1 MQTRIKSRVLLP
13 VNIKH
18 FLIAFLAFTG
28 ILLFAINI
36 WIVSLEYR
44 GTFHNA
50 ADAADLDGDG
60 DLDVVLHNVRVESES
75 VAFSQTTLWINEG
88 QGTFS
93 PRQIDLPPYLY
104 LSAAGGDVDGD
115 QDADLVVLASHQLMF
130 FLNQGGAQAG
140 ETGVFKPSPAI
151 PPPQNS
157 GTQGAVVLGDLNN
170 DGSLD
175 GLVSGCCG
183 MSFSNPSNEQVYLP
197 SISRIWLNS
206 WNPKGWFEYQTI
218 DLDALHDLPIREAG
232 LGDLDNN
239 NTLDIFAAVQ
249 APKAGRTSDS
259 ADRVLW
265 NDGSGQ
271 FADSGQR
278 LGESASTSVALG
290 DLDSDGDLDA
300 LVGTGTGS
308 TVWINQGG
316 EQGGKTGTF
325 AAASNDLGSGKTVDV
340 FLEDLDGDIDLDV
353 LLVGIRQG
361 SVWWNDGNGQFSPSG
376 QHFRYSERHGFTPGD
391 FDGDGWID
399 IFSGEY
405 SNAFVVWFNHGDGT
419 FSTSHQP

>member
-1 MQTRIKSRVLLP
+1 MQTRSNSRVLLP
-13 VNIKH
+13 VNFEH
-18 FLIAFLAFTG
+18 FLAALLVFAGL
-28 ILLFAINI
+28 LLFAVII
-36 WIVSLEYR
+36 WVVSLEYR
-44 GTFHNA
+44 GSYHNA

-60 DLDVVLHNVRVESES
+60 DLDVVLHNVRAESES

-88 QGTFS
+88 QGKFS

-130 FLNQGGAQAG
+130 FLNQGGVQAG
-140 ETGVFKPSPAI
+140 EAGVFKPSPAI
-151 PPPQNS
+151 PPPQNG

-175 GLVSGCCG
+175 GFVSGCCG
-183 MSFSNPSNEQVYLP
+183 MSFSNPANEQVYLP
-197 SISRIWLNS
+197 SISWIWLNS
-206 WNPKGWFEYQTI
+206 WNPKGWFEYHTI
-218 DLDALHDLPIREAG
+218 ELDALHDLPIRDAE

-249 APKAGRTSDS
+249 EPKPGRTSHP

-308 TVWINQGG
+308 TVWTNQGG
-316 EQGGKTGTF
+316 EQGGKIGTF
-325 AAASNDLGSGKTVDV
+325 AAASNHPGSGKTADV
-340 FLEDLDGDIDLDV
+340 FLEDLDGDGDLDA
-353 LLVGIRQG
+353 LMVGTRQG
-361 SVWWNDGNGQFSPSG
+361 SVLWNVGKGEFNPSR
-376 QHFRYSERHGFTPGD
+376 QRFRYSQRHGFTLGD
-391 FDGDGWID
+391 FDGNGWID
-399 IFSGEY
+399 IFAGEY
-405 SNAFVVWFNHGDGT
+405 SNDYVVWFNHGDGT
-419 FSTSHQP
+419 FSTSPQP

>member
-1 MQTRIKSRVLLP
+1 MQTRSKSRVLMP
-13 VNIKH
+13 VNLKH
-18 FLIAFLAFTG
+18 FLAAFMVFAG
-28 ILLFAINI
+28 LLMFAIII
-36 WIVSLEYR
+36 WVVSLEYR
-44 GTFHNA
+44 GTFYNA

-60 DLDVVLHNVRVESES
+60 DLDVVLHNVGAESES
-75 VAFSQTTLWINEG
+75 AAFSQTTLWINEG
-88 QGTFS
+88 QGKFS
-93 PRQIDLPPYLY
+93 PRQLDLPPYLY

-115 QDADLVVLASHQLMF
+115 KDADLVLLASHQLMF
-130 FLNQGGAQAG
+130 FLNQGGAQSG
-140 ETGVFKPSPAI
+140 EAGVFKPSPVI

-175 GLVSGCCG
+175 GFVSGCCG
-183 MSFSNPSNEQVYLP
+183 MSFSNPKDEQVYLP
-197 SISRIWLNS
+197 SISWIWLNS
-206 WNPKGWFEYQTI
+206 WNPQGWFEYQTI
-218 DLDALHDLPIREAG
+218 DLDALHDLPIREAV

-249 APKAGRTSDS
+249 APKPGRTSHP

-271 FADSGQR
+271 FVDSGQR

-316 EQGGKTGTF
+316 EQDGKTGTF
-325 AAASNDLGSGKTVDV
+325 AAASNDLGSDKTVDV
-340 FLEDLDGDIDLDV
+340 FLEDLDGDGDLDA
-353 LLVGIRQG
+353 LMFGTRHG
-361 SVWWNDGNGQFSPSG
+361 SVWWNDGEGQFDPSG
-376 QHFRYSERHGFTPGD
+376 QRFRYSERHGFTPGD
-391 FDGDGWID
+391 FDRDGWID
-399 IFSGEY
+399 IFAGEY
-405 SNAFVVWFNHGDGT
+405 SNDYVVWFNHGDGT
-419 FSTSHQP
+419 FSTSPQP